1 MSPSPVRDPA
11 PPAGAAPNAVSRASG
26 EASLIVTALGPHD
39 HPSAVRAA
47 VAEAEAFRPG
57 LAFTVLPGTGYAP
70 PWGAEEVITILV
82 VESRSG
88 RLASAFEQDAV
99 LVHELGGRRERHL
112 AATP

>member
-1 MSPSPVRDPA
+1 
-11 PPAGAAPNAVSRASG
+11 VSRASG

-82 VESRSG
+82 VDEPERTRFFAR
-88 RLASAFEQDAV
+88 RLARAFEQDAV
-99 LVHELGGRRERHL
+99 LVHDLGGRRERQR